1 MQFINFDPGDLQS
14 DLYIDQAPV
23 PNPGVEEILVEVRAF
38 GLNRADL
45 LQRLG
50 NYPPPEGA
58 SEILGLECS
67 GVVHSVGPGVE
78 KWKEGDEVCGLVD
91 GGAYAEFCRMDESMV
106 WPKQK
111 GMTWVQ
117 AAGMPETY
125 LTAYQALFVL
135 MDVTSMDSVLI
146 HAAASGVGT
155 AAIQLMQDLP
165 LQKWGTASGGKIS
178 YCLDQ
183 GYDKMVDYRSESFRK
198 KITEWSNGKGV
209 DGILDLVG
217 GPYFEDNIWS
227 LARDGKLTILGLMGG
242 VKIKDLNISPILSKR
257 LSIEGSTLRSRTRSY
272 KRRLVAGF
280 LDRFEDQI
288 LSGGLKPVIFQTF
301 DWSETQKAHELM
313 ASNQNKGKIV
323 LTVS

>member
-67 GVVHSVGPGVE
+67 GVVYSVGKGVK

-198 KITEWSNGKGV
+198 KIMEWSNGKGV

>member
-14 DLYIDQAPV
+14 DLYFDQAPV

-67 GVVHSVGPGVE
+67 GVVYSVGKGVK

-242 VKIKDLNISPILSKR
+242 VKIKDLNILPILSKR

-272 KRRLVAGF
+272 KRQLVAGF
-280 LDRFEDQI
+280 LDRFSDHI
-288 LSGGLKPVIFQTF
+288 SSGRLKPVVYQTF

>member
-14 DLYIDQAPV
+14 DLYFDQAPV

-67 GVVHSVGPGVE
+67 GVVYSVGKGVK

>member
-67 GVVHSVGPGVE
+67 GVVYSVGKGVK